1 MIRSSSSSM
10 GIVSLYG
17 DSRIVSS
24 ESAIVLSCLI
34 SESGLLLLSLDDSI
48 GTDYAFFIDVGNSI
62 VFYSFSICL
71 SIRLLF

>member
-1 MIRSSSSSM
+1 MIRSSSSSI

-34 SESGLLLLSLDDSI
+34 SESGLLLLSFDDSI
-48 GTDYAFFIDVGNSI
+48 GTD
-62 VFYSFSICL
+62 
-71 SIRLLF
+71 